1 MAKLLY
7 PIKRGETEISEVT
20 LRKPNTGALRGL
32 KMLEIM
38 RMDVNSMLML
48 LPRIS
53 EPALLPAEAA
63 DLDPADLMRLSN
75 EVVSFFMNPADL
87 REAEETATLN

>member
-32 KMLEIM
+32 KMVEIL
-38 RMDVNSMLML
+38 RMDVNSMLLL

-53 EPALLPAEAA
+53 EPALLPAEAGE
-63 DLDPADLMRLSN
+63 LDPADLMQLSN

-87 REAEETATLN
+87 REAEEVAKLK